1 MIIVVT
7 PYGIRY
13 GKCCVSFC
21 REVLRPLSLHINS
34 TVDFASVLDRQLNDA
49 CVLPLERGPIK
60 GSVKVFPLPHIRL
73 CLIES
78 NKEIAICA
86 NRSPSKLTFT
96 IDLSSKPSSSTVV
109 AQGVSLSRPAI
120 FGFNASLKDL
130 DLHMNAYSRLCSI
143 VVPAKYLSFVLHQY
157 RCLNL
162 KEFFDRYNVFASELV
177 SSRLAPML
185 KKLFSAS
192 SSLEDSPL
200 KAQYL
205 ENEIMSTLI
214 ECFADDQSRKL
225 GVVICR
231 KERHEA
237 AMKVLSKTSSSPR
250 IAFEIQDLSMLLHQS
265 RSSLFSGCK
274 EKFGMSP
281 VEVVRSVRLH
291 QVRHALLDTEFCM
304 QNNLDGV
311 IDIADYFGF
320 AGRSHFARYYKQQ
333 FLETP
338 RQTLVARRHNEKK
351 F

>member
-1 MIIVVT
+1 MQQL
-7 PYGIRY
+7 
-13 GKCCVSFC
+13 S
-21 REVLRPLSLHINS
+21 PLSLNINS
-34 TVDFASVLDRQLNDA
+34 TVDFASVLDRQLKDA
-49 CVLPLERGPIK
+49 CVLPLERGFIK
-60 GSVKVFPLPHIRL
+60 GLVKVFPLPNIRL

-86 NRSPSKLTFT
+86 NRSLGKLTFT
-96 IDLSSKPSSSTVV
+96 IDLSFRPSSSSVV

-120 FGFNASLKDL
+120 FGFNSSLKDL
-130 DLHMNAYSRLCSI
+130 DLHMNSYSRLCSI
-143 VVPAKYLSFVLHQY
+143 VVPVKYLSFVLRQY
-157 RCLNL
+157 RCLDL
-162 KEFFDRYNVFASELV
+162 REFFDRYNVFTSELV

-185 KKLFSAS
+185 KQLFSAS
-192 SSLEDSPL
+192 SSLGAPFT
-200 KAQYL
+200 AQHL

-214 ECFADDQSRKL
+214 ECFVDNQSRKL
-225 GVVICR
+225 GIVIGR

-237 AMKVLSKTSSSPR
+237 AMKVLSMTSNSPR

-265 RSSLFSGCK
+265 RSSLFNGCK

-291 QVRHALLDTEFCM
+291 QVRHALLDTEFCI

-311 IDIADYFGF
+311 IDIANYFGF
-320 AGRSHFARYYKQQ
+320 AGRSHFTRYYKQQ

-338 RQTLVARRHNEKK
+338 RQTLVARRDSEKK